1 MKDCLML
8 LHQMNYPKTL
18 TAFVTMTIGGNNVGK
33 MKDLDIISQEKIELL
48 NQRLNEAAMKRV
60 GFRSAIPMIR
70 MTLATIEGKKEE
82 EVGVLIMSLFQ
93 VCSIERQIA
102 LVEQMKKL
110 SADSMVNDVRDKCP
124 ELKEVLNERLNKKER
139 LLCKQ

>member
-1 MKDCLML
+1 
-8 LHQMNYPKTL
+8 
-18 TAFVTMTIGGNNVGK
+18 
-33 MKDLDIISQEKIELL
+33 MKDLNIISQEKIDLL

-70 MTLATIEGKKEE
+70 LTLATIEGKKEE

-110 SADSMVNDVRDKCP
+110 SADSVVNDVRDKCP
-124 ELKEVLNERLNKKER
+124 ELKDVLNERISKKLNKK
-139 LLCKQ
+139 KDYDTNNK

>member
-1 MKDCLML
+1 
-8 LHQMNYPKTL
+8 
-18 TAFVTMTIGGNNVGK
+18 

-48 NQRLNEAAMKRV
+48 NQRLNEAAMKHV

-124 ELKEVLNERLNKKER
+124 ELKEVLNESLIKKER
-139 LLCKQ
+139 L